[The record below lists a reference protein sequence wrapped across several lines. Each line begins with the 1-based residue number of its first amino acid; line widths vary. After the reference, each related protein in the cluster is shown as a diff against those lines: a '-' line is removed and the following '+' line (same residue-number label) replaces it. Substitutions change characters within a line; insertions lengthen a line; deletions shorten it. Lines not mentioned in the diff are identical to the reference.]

1 MDMRQPLAILL
12 SLLLLSSL
20 APAGAQ
26 QPQPPPPQP
35 PPPQEP
41 EFRVPVRVELVTT
54 PLVVWDARAEF
65 VYDLAREEVT
75 LLDNGVPQQ
84 LRSFE
89 LATEPVS
96 LVVLVDTSQRVKPL
110 LERVRE
116 CGILI
121 TSNILGQFGEAALLT
136 FDSFVTQRQEFT
148 SDSDELLRAF
158 EKIPAGGTDSRLADG
173 LDQAV
178 RLLAQRPQGRR
189 RVILVISEALDKG
202 SSTPLGVPLRLAQLN
217 EITVYT
223 ISLSALEAELRRRP
237 EETPVKPSPYPPGVF
252 TRPGTP
258 GQPQTPTTVAQ
269 EQYARADILSAV
281 AMLVRTLRDTAGN
294 DVLEVYAQGTGGL
307 SHSTF
312 GRAALEDVLTRIG
325 QDLHS
330 QYLITY
336 TPSNRDQNGYHKIEI
351 RLGRPGLG
359 ARHRPGYFVG
369 PPL

>member
-1 MDMRQPLAILL
+1 MDMRQSLAVLL

-26 QPQPPPPQP
+26 QQPPPQP

-41 EFRVPVRVELVTT
+41 EFRVPVRVELVTV

-89 LATEPVS
+89 LATQPVS

-116 CGILI
+116 VGILI
-121 TSNILGQFGEAALLT
+121 TSNILVQFGEAALLT
-136 FDSFVTQRQEFT
+136 FDSFVTRRQEFT
-148 SDSDELLRAF
+148 SDAEEFLRAF
-158 EKIPAGGTDSRLADG
+158 ERIPAGGTEPRLADG
-173 LDQAV
+173 LEQAM
-178 RLLAQRPQGRR
+178 RLLSQRPQGRR
-189 RVILVISEALDKG
+189 RVILVISEALDQG
-202 SSTPLGVPLRLAQLN
+202 SSTPLGVPLRVAQLN
-217 EITVYT
+217 DITVYT
-223 ISLSALEAELRRRP
+223 ISLSALEADLRRRP

-269 EQYARADILSAV
+269 EQYARGDLLSAV
-281 AMLVRTLRDTAGN
+281 TTLVRTLRDTAGN
-294 DVLEVYAQGTGGL
+294 DVLEVYALGTGGL
-307 SHSTF
+307 AHSTF
-312 GRAALEDVLTRIG
+312 GRAALEDVLNRIG
-325 QDLHS
+325 QDLYS

-336 TPSNRDQNGYHKIEI
+336 QPSNRDQNGYHRIEI
-351 RLGRPGLG
+351 RVARPG
-359 ARHRPGYFVG
+359 ASVRHRPGYFVG